1 MIFKK
6 IRQIIYVDG
15 FNFLFHKKNKN
26 MILEESFKSCIFMS
40 IQLGQKNI
48 RQEIIS
54 RLTEKEKNEIDHKFQ
69 EFSNALRNG
78 FQTCELKSRVNVF

>member
-40 IQLGQKNI
+40 IQLGQKKH
-48 RQEIIS
+48 S
-54 RLTEKEKNEIDHKFQ
+54 T
-69 EFSNALRNG
+69 RNH
-78 FQTCELKSRVNVF
+78 LKINRKR